1 MNNFDLKSY
10 LANNPLLTEAE
21 DAEKVLADTPD
32 EIEAALAKAL
42 KMSPDE
48 LEKKLTSK
56 DEKEKLDEGLAVT
69 IALLLPAI
77 LELTGSVVNKI
88 KQQFLPAEQRDE
100 LNKLLAQIKDIRK
113 KHDIG
118 KFVDNPFNDTPEQK
132 QAKGHIKKIK
142 KEIEDK
148 FGAKVPWLKW
158 DEEKGF
164 VRDDKSLKSLG
175 HKLHHVYTSPIVLFL
190 RLASLVPGAPKVL
203 KDKGSRQKIADILY
217 AAAMLYLGGAHVK
230 HGLHDILASH
240 GVDAVKLADTVGNG
254 YKTGLSFSEVAS
266 EALNAAGVSIEAGT
280 ELNT

>member
-1 MNNFDLKSY
+1 MNNFDLKAY

-21 DAEKVLADTPD
+21 EAEKVLADTPD

-48 LEKKLTSK
+48 LEKKITSK
-56 DEKEKLDEGLAVT
+56 DKKEKLDEGLAVT

-77 LELTGSVVNKI
+77 LELTGSVLNKI

-100 LNKLLAQIKDIRK
+100 LNKLLTQIKDIRK

-203 KDKGSRQKIADILY
+203 KDKGSRQKIADVLY
-217 AAAMLYLGGAHVK
+217 AFTMLWLGGTHVR

-240 GVDAVKLADTVGNG
+240 GVDVVKLADTVGNG
-254 YKTGLSFSEVAS
+254 YKTGLSFAEVAG
-266 EALNAAGVSIEAGT
+266 EALNVAGVGIEAGT
-280 ELNT
+280 ELGA

>member
-32 EIEAALAKAL
+32 DIEAALAKAL

-48 LEKKLTSK
+48 LEKKITSK
-56 DEKEKLDEGLAVT
+56 DKKEKLDESLTVT
-69 IALLLPAI
+69 LALLLPAL
-77 LELTGSVVNKI
+77 LELTGGIANKI
-88 KQQFLPAEQRDE
+88 KQQFLPAEQRDD
-100 LNKLLAQIKDIRK
+100 LNDLLQQIKDIRK

-118 KFVDNPFNDTPEQK
+118 KFIDNPFNDTPEQK

-148 FGAKVPWLKW
+148 YGAKVPWLKW

-164 VRDDKSLKSLG
+164 VRDDKSLKTLG
-175 HKLHHVYTSPIVLFL
+175 HKLHHVYTSPIVAML
-190 RLASLVPGAPKVL
+190 RLASMVPGAPKIL
-203 KDKGSRQKIADILY
+203 KDKGSRQKIADIIY
-217 AAAMLYLGGAHVK
+217 AVVMLIMGGVHVK
-230 HGLHDILASH
+230 HGLHDILAAH
-240 GVDAVKLADTVGNG
+240 GVDAAKLADTVGNG
-254 YKTGLSFSEVAS
+254 YKTGLSFAEIAG

-280 ELNT
+280 ELGA